1 MARSRSSSTRW
12 RYLFPSYYLKRPMR
26 LALLF
31 IAFVCV
37 SLVVWDRQT
46 LTREHEMEISKL
58 SEELAK
64 LRNELRDMKNDGGDV
79 SESSQEKMVAED
91 DPLDVQRREKVKE
104 AMLHAWTS
112 YEKYAWGQDELQPQ
126 TMNGVN
132 SFGGLGAT
140 IVDSLDTL
148 FIMGLKEEFQKA
160 REWVANSLDFNKDY
174 EASVFETTIRVVG
187 GLLSAYDLSEDNVF
201 LEKARDIADRLLP
214 AWDTS
219 SGIPYNRINLVH
231 GNPHNPGWTGGE
243 SILADSATEQLEFI
257 ALSQRTGDPKYQVK
271 VENVI
276 TELQKNFPDDGL
288 LPIFINPQTGRTSY
302 STITFGAMGDSF
314 YEYLL
319 KAWIQ
324 GNKTEAV
331 SHYREMW
338 ETSMKGLLS
347 LTQKTTP
354 SSFTYL
360 SEKNGGSISHKMD
373 ELACFAPGMLALGS
387 FGYGPG
393 EAQKFLSLA
402 EELAWTCYNFYQST
416 PTKLAGENYFFHAG
430 QDMSVG
436 TSWNILRPE
445 TVESLFYMW
454 RLTGNKTYQEWGW
467 NIFQAFEKNS
477 RIESGYV
484 GLKDV
489 NTGVKDNMMQSFFL
503 AETLKY
509 LYLLF
514 SPDSIISFDEW
525 VFNTE
530 AHPLKIVTRQDRAE
544 ESKGFDGQRKPP
556 FRFRSRKEGRTQKY
570 D

>member
-1 MARSRSSSTRW
+1 MGKKSSSSSSSWWRRGGW
-12 RYLFPSYYLKRPMR
+12 RYLHPSCCLKRPKR
-26 LALLF
+26 LAF
-31 IAFVCV
+31 IIFVFI
-37 SLVVWDRQT
+37 SLNYFLWDRRT
-46 LTREHEMEISKL
+46 LSSAHQRKVTTLNQQVTSLQNQVLELKSKL
-58 SEELAK
+58 RGSGVEKKIIEIGDDDDDNNNIKKQVAK
-64 LRNELRDMKNDGGDV
+64 DDG
-79 SESSQEKMVAED
+79 
-91 DPLDVQRREKVKE
+91 DPINIERRQKVKD
-104 AMLHAWTS
+104 AMLHAWNS

-126 TMNGVN
+126 TKNGVD

-140 IVDSLDTL
+140 LVDSLDTL
-148 FIMGLKEEFQKA
+148 FIMGLQEQFHRA

-187 GLLSAYDLSEDNVF
+187 GLLSVFDLSGDDIF
-201 LEKARDIADRLLP
+201 LQKARDIADRLLP
-214 AWDTS
+214 AWNTA
-219 SGIPYNRINLVH
+219 SGIPYNRINLAH
-231 GNPHNPGWTGGE
+231 GHAYNHRWTGGN
-243 SILADSATEQLEFI
+243 SILADSGTEQLEFI
-257 ALSQRTGDPKYQVK
+257 ALSQRIKDAKYQQK

-276 TELQKNFPDDGL
+276 KEVHKIFPSDGL
-288 LPIFINPQTGRTSY
+288 LPIYINPHSGTTAY

-331 SHYREMW
+331 KHYRDMW
-338 ETSMKGLLS
+338 ETSMKGLQS
-347 LTQKTTP
+347 LIRRSTP
-354 SSFTYL
+354 SSFTYICEKTGNSL
-360 SEKNGGSISHKMD
+360 SDKMD

-393 EAQKFLSLA
+393 EAEKFVALA

-416 PTKLAGENYFFHAG
+416 PTKLAGENYFFRTG
-430 QDMSVG
+430 QDMTVG

-445 TVESLFYMW
+445 TVESLFYLW

-467 NIFQAFEKNS
+467 NIFQAFERNS
-477 RIESGYV
+477 RTETGYV

-514 SPDSIISFDEW
+514 SPPSVIPLDEW

-530 AHPLKIVTRQDRAE
+530 AHPLKIVARSSDE
-544 ESKGFDGQRKPP
+544 EK
-556 FRFRSRKEGRTQKY
+556 
-570 D
+570 